1 MGCYLFMTN
10 GWFKDPPM
18 HVSASVD
25 SNFVKCSGEQLGSD
39 EMHLVTVVRMN
50 HEFNRERIMALAD
63 LGVGHG
69 MVVIAF
75 PGNESG
81 ETLAAAVNEVEPQV
95 IRKRSMAIGAL
106 GIA

>member
-1 MGCYLFMTN
+1 MGCYLFVTN

-18 HVSASVD
+18 HMSAAVD
-25 SNFVKCSGEQLGSD
+25 GDFMKCGGEQLGPD
-39 EMHLVTVVRMN
+39 EMHLVTVVRVN
-50 HEFNRERIMALAD
+50 HEFNRERIMALTD

-69 MVVIAF
+69 MVVITF

-95 IRKRSMAIGAL
+95 IRKRTMAIGAL